1 MGVLGSVPATYAS
14 PFSAG
19 GPATPIWTWFAGTFL
34 SLTIA
39 LSGMSIATE
48 GKCWSCFQL
57 TIRTVAELC
66 SAYPTAGGMY
76 FVTKYVVP
84 PKHVPIAAWI
94 IGWANFLGQTAG
106 VASVAYSV
114 GQMLLAAVSMGSAY
128 DAATDTFAYVPCV
141 PFIHQRR
148 YKSNRPTG
156 LPSTQWVSRLAS
168 YFLWAWPARFLRN
181 GCTTSFYGSLLS
193 IVGVSESCM

>member
-1 MGVLGSVPATYAS
+1 MGVLGSVPATYSS

-19 GPATPIWTWFAGTFL
+19 GAATPIWTWFAGTFL

-39 LSGMSIATE
+39 LSGMLIRTKGNSRF
-48 GKCWSCFQL
+48 GLQL
-57 TIRTVAELC
+57 TMRIVAELC

-114 GQMLLAAVSMGSAY
+114 GQMLLAAVSMGSTY

-141 PFIHQRR
+141 LFMP
-148 YKSNRPTG
+148 
-156 LPSTQWVSRLAS
+156 
-168 YFLWAWPARFLRN
+168 
-181 GCTTSFYGSLLS
+181 
-193 IVGVSESCM
+193 